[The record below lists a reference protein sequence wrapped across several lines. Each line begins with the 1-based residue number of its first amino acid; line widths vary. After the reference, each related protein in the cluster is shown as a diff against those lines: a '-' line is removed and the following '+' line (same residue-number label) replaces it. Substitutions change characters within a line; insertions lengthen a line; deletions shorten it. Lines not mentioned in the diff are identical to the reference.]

1 MPANATEKWS
11 ERSLV
16 RSIDGWQASRTW
28 QVVGAVDESQAMDAQ
43 PLNGNDPIARL
54 NESHP
59 QNGALKVRSVSVRR
73 AGHGVYEV
81 GATYGTPPIGSD
93 TWTTQDK
100 VLTQA
105 PRATI
110 RPGLMALPT
119 DRDLRGRPIVNAAGD
134 ALNPPQMRN
143 VRVKYLT
150 VTRYEP
156 YWDYL
161 RLAEFE
167 QAWNTVDL
175 RSGNVIFPAGD
186 VLCESIHP
194 AEEIELTE
202 RTGST
207 ANLKMQYNFVI
218 FTDFTVDASGN
229 RRRIPF
235 PWATYLQNLGHRGWY
250 SDPDSGKSQ
259 LGDLYYK
266 ANGRQITDDVPLDR
280 QGRPINE
287 SYKVSPDGDTFYT
300 PVANPNDLNL
310 AVADLGQSGVVYLRF
325 DLLHATDLTQLRL

>member
-28 QVVGAVDESQAMDAQ
+28 QVVGAASEREAMDAQ
-43 PLNGNDPIARL
+43 PLSGNDPIAQI

-59 QNGALKVRSVSVRR
+59 QNGALRVRSQGVRR
-73 AGHGVYEV
+73 AGPSLYEV
-81 GATYGTPPIGSD
+81 SATYGTPPAGSD

-105 PRATI
+105 PRAI
-110 RPGLMALPT
+110 FRPGLIALPT

-134 ALNPPQMRN
+134 ALTPPQMRN

-167 QAWNTVDL
+167 QAWNTKDM

-194 AEEIELTE
+194 ADEIEFKE
-202 RTGST
+202 NKSDI
-207 ANLKMQYNFVI
+207 ANVKMQYNFVI
-218 FTDFTVDASGN
+218 FTDFRVDASGN

-235 PWATYLQNLGHRGWY
+235 PWATVLQNVGRRGWY
-250 SDPDSGKSQ
+250 LDPDTGKSQ
-259 LGDLYYK
+259 IGELYYK
-266 ANGRQITDDVPLDR
+266 AGGRQINDDVPLDR

-287 SYKVSPDGDTFYT
+287 SYKVSPDGENFYT
-300 PVANPNDLNL
+300 PQPNPNDLAL
-310 AVADLGQSGVVYLRF
+310 TVVDLGQSGVVYLRF
-325 DLLHATDLTQLRL
+325 DLLHAADLTELRL